1 MSGLMV
7 SLVLL
12 AALMHALW
20 SIVLKLTGE
29 AKANITVFMAGSS
42 ILALAGI
49 PFQSLPSLASLP
61 FLLISVIVQVI
72 YMVLVGVVYQK
83 GDVSQS
89 YPVMRGV
96 APLFV
101 ALFSGPILGEK
112 LSIIAWCG
120 VILIS
125 SGVLT
130 LALEAVRR
138 SDKIGPS
145 IIPLSLLT
153 AAFIALY
160 TLLDGIG
167 VRLSGAPVSYIL
179 WIFFLIGLVK
189 VVFELLNHKTRPQ
202 FLTHFQRYWSIGL
215 VGGFL
220 SLGSYGLAL
229 WTMTKLPV
237 ALVAAL
243 RESAIVFAVILS
255 YFVLREHVSPPR
267 FIASIIIV
275 LGVIAVRLA

>member
-1 MSGLMV
+1 MSGVMV

-20 SIVLKLTGE
+20 SVVLKLTGD
-29 AKANITVFMAGSS
+29 AKTNITVFMAGSS

-61 FLLISVIVQVI
+61 FLLISVFVQVV
-72 YMVLVGVVYQK
+72 YMMLVGIVYQK

-112 LSIIAWCG
+112 LSIVAWCG

-138 SDKIGPS
+138 SNKIEPS

-189 VVFELLNHKTRPQ
+189 VVFELFNDKTRQP
-202 FLTHFQRYWSIGL
+202 FLIHFQRYWSIGL

-267 FIASIIIV
+267 FVASIIIV

>member
-1 MSGLMV
+1 MSGVMV
-7 SLVLL
+7 LLVLL

-20 SIVLKLTGE
+20 SVVLKLTGD
-29 AKANITVFMAGSS
+29 AKTNITVFMAGSS

-61 FLLISVIVQVI
+61 FLLISVFVQVV
-72 YMVLVGVVYQK
+72 YMMLVGIVYQK

-112 LSIIAWCG
+112 LSIVAWCG

-189 VVFELLNHKTRPQ
+189 VVFELFNDKTRPQ

>member
-1 MSGLMV
+1 MSGVMV
-7 SLVLL
+7 LLVLL

-20 SIVLKLTGE
+20 SVVLKLTGD
-29 AKANITVFMAGSS
+29 AKTNITVFMAGSS

-61 FLLISVIVQVI
+61 FLLISVFVQVV
-72 YMVLVGVVYQK
+72 YMMLVGIVYQK

-112 LSIIAWCG
+112 LSIVAWCG

-138 SDKIGPS
+138 SDKIEPS

-189 VVFELLNHKTRPQ
+189 VVFELFNDKTRPQ

>member
-1 MSGLMV
+1 MSGVMV

-20 SIVLKLTGE
+20 SVVLKLTGD
-29 AKANITVFMAGSS
+29 AKTNITVFMAGSS

-61 FLLISVIVQVI
+61 FLLISVFVQVV
-72 YMVLVGVVYQK
+72 YMMLVGIVYQK

-112 LSIIAWCG
+112 LSIVAWCG

-138 SDKIGPS
+138 SDKIEPS

-189 VVFELLNHKTRPQ
+189 VVFELFNNKTRQP
-202 FLTHFQRYWSIGL
+202 FLTHFQRYWFIGL

-255 YFVLREHVSPPR
+255 YFVLREHVSFLR

>member
-1 MSGLMV
+1 MV
-7 SLVLL
+7 LLVLL

-20 SIVLKLTGE
+20 SVVLKLTGD
-29 AKANITVFMAGSS
+29 AKTNITVFMAGSS

-61 FLLISVIVQVI
+61 FLLISVFVQVI
-72 YMVLVGVVYQK
+72 YMMLVGIVYQK

-112 LSIIAWCG
+112 LSIVAWCG

-189 VVFELLNHKTRPQ
+189 VVFELFNDKTRPQ

-275 LGVIAVRLA
+275 FGVIAVRLA

>member
-1 MSGLMV
+1 MSGVMV
-7 SLVLL
+7 LLVLL

-20 SIVLKLTGE
+20 SVVLKLTGD
-29 AKANITVFMAGSS
+29 AKTNITVFMAGSS

-61 FLLISVIVQVI
+61 FLLISVFVQVV
-72 YMVLVGVVYQK
+72 YMMLVGIVYQK

-112 LSIIAWCG
+112 LSIVAWCG

-138 SDKIGPS
+138 SDKIEPS

-189 VVFELLNHKTRPQ
+189 VVFELFNDKTRPQ
-202 FLTHFQRYWSIGL
+202 FLTHCQRYWSIGL

-275 LGVIAVRLA
+275 FGVIAVRLA

>member
-7 SLVLL
+7 LLVLL

-72 YMVLVGVVYQK
+72 YMVLVGIVYQK

-101 ALFSGPILGEK
+101 ALFSGPVLGEK
-112 LSIIAWCG
+112 LSILAWCG
-120 VILIS
+120 VILICF
-125 SGVLT
+125 GVLT
-130 LALEAVRR
+130 LAVEALRR
-138 SDKIGPS
+138 SDRIDPS

-153 AAFIALY
+153 AAFIAFY
-160 TLLDGIG
+160 TLLDGMG

-189 VVFELLNHKTRPQ
+189 VVFELFNNKTRQP
-202 FLTHFQRYWSIGL
+202 FYTHFQRYWCIGL

-255 YFVLREHVSPPR
+255 YFVLREHVSFSR

>member
-1 MSGLMV
+1 MSGVMV

-20 SIVLKLTGE
+20 SVVLKLTGD
-29 AKANITVFMAGSS
+29 AKTNITVFMAGSS

-61 FLLISVIVQVI
+61 FLLISVFVQVV
-72 YMVLVGVVYQK
+72 YMMLVGIVYQK

-101 ALFSGPILGEK
+101 ALFSGPVLGEK
-112 LSIIAWCG
+112 LSIVAWCG

-138 SDKIGPS
+138 SDKIEPS

-153 AAFIALY
+153 AAFIAFY

-189 VVFELLNHKTRPQ
+189 VVFELFNDKTRPQ

>member
-49 PFQSLPSLASLP
+49 PFQSLPSFVSLP
-61 FLLISVIVQVI
+61 ILLISVIVQVI

-101 ALFSGPILGEK
+101 ALFSGPVLGEK
-112 LSIIAWCG
+112 LSIKAWCG
-120 VILIS
+120 VILICF
-125 SGVLT
+125 GVLT
-130 LALEAVRR
+130 LALEALRR
-138 SDKIGPS
+138 SNRIAPS
-145 IIPLSLLT
+145 IIPLSLL
-153 AAFIALY
+153 AATFIALY

-179 WIFFLIGLVK
+179 WVFFLIGLVK
-189 VVFELLNHKTRPQ
+189 VVFEIFNDKTRQP
-202 FLTHFQRYWSIGL
+202 FLTHCKRYWFIGF

-220 SLGSYGLAL
+220 SLASYGLAL
-229 WTMTKLPV
+229 WTMTTLPV

-255 YFVLREHVSPPR
+255 YFVLREHVSLSR

>member
-101 ALFSGPILGEK
+101 ALFSGPVLGEK
-112 LSIIAWCG
+112 LSVKAWCG
-120 VILIS
+120 VILICF
-125 SGVLT
+125 GVLT

-138 SDKIGPS
+138 SSRIDAS

-153 AAFIALY
+153 AAFIAFY

-189 VVFELLNHKTRPQ
+189 VVVELFNNKTRQP
-202 FLTHFQRYWSIGL
+202 FLTHFQRYWFIGL

-255 YFVLREHVSPPR
+255 YFVLREHVSLSR
-267 FIASIIIV
+267 FVASIIIV

>member
-1 MSGLMV
+1 MSGVMV
-7 SLVLL
+7 LLVLL

-20 SIVLKLTGE
+20 SVVLKLTGD
-29 AKANITVFMAGSS
+29 AKTNITVFMAGSS

-61 FLLISVIVQVI
+61 FLLISVFVQVV
-72 YMVLVGVVYQK
+72 YMMLVGIVYQK

-112 LSIIAWCG
+112 LSIVAWCG

-179 WIFFLIGLVK
+179 WIFFLIGWVK
-189 VVFELLNHKTRPQ
+189 VVFELFNDKTRQP
-202 FLTHFQRYWSIGL
+202 FLTHFQRYWPIGL

-255 YFVLREHVSPPR
+255 YLVLREHVSLSR

-275 LGVIAVRLA
+275 IGVIAVRLA

>member
-20 SIVLKLTGE
+20 SVALKLTGE

-61 FLLISVIVQVI
+61 ILLISVFVQVI
-72 YMVLVGVVYQK
+72 YMMLVGIVYQK

-101 ALFSGPILGEK
+101 ALLSEPVLGER
-112 LSIIAWCG
+112 LSLVAWCG
-120 VILIS
+120 VILICF
-125 SGVLT
+125 GVLT
-130 LALEAVRR
+130 LALEALRR
-138 SDKIGPS
+138 SNRIAPS
-145 IIPLSLLT
+145 IIPLSLLA
-153 AAFIALY
+153 AAFIAFY
-160 TLLDGIG
+160 TLLDGVG

-189 VVFELLNHKTRPQ
+189 VVFELLNHKTRQP
-202 FLTHFQRYWSIGL
+202 FLTHFQRYWSIAL

-255 YFVLREHVSPPR
+255 YFVLREHVSLSR
-267 FIASIIIV
+267 FVASIIIV

>member
-20 SIVLKLTGE
+20 SILLKLTGE

-72 YMVLVGVVYQK
+72 YMVLVGIVYQK

-101 ALFSGPILGEK
+101 ALFSGPVLGEK
-112 LSIIAWCG
+112 LSIVAWCG

-125 SGVLT
+125 LGVLT
-130 LALEAVRR
+130 LAVEAVRR
-138 SDKIGPS
+138 SNRIDPS

-153 AAFIALY
+153 AAFIAFY
-160 TLLDGIG
+160 TLLDGMG

-189 VVFELLNHKTRPQ
+189 VVFELFNHKTRQP
-202 FLTHFQRYWSIGL
+202 FLSHFKRYWLIGL

-255 YFVLREHVSPPR
+255 YFVLREYVSLSR

>member
-1 MSGLMV
+1 MSGVMV
-7 SLVLL
+7 LLVLL

-20 SIVLKLTGE
+20 SVVLKLTGD
-29 AKANITVFMAGSS
+29 ANTNITVFMAGSS

-61 FLLISVIVQVI
+61 FLLISVFVQVV
-72 YMVLVGVVYQK
+72 YMMLVGIVYQK

-101 ALFSGPILGEK
+101 ALFSGPVLGEK
-112 LSIIAWCG
+112 LSIVAWCG

-138 SDKIGPS
+138 SDKIEPS

-153 AAFIALY
+153 AAFIAFY

-189 VVFELLNHKTRPQ
+189 VVFELFNDKTRPQ
-202 FLTHFQRYWSIGL
+202 FLTHFQHYWSIGL

>member
-1 MSGLMV
+1 MSGVMV

-20 SIVLKLTGE
+20 SVVLKLTGD
-29 AKANITVFMAGSS
+29 AKTNITVFMAGSS

-61 FLLISVIVQVI
+61 FLLISVFVQVV
-72 YMVLVGVVYQK
+72 YMMLVGIVYQK

-112 LSIIAWCG
+112 LSIVAWCG

-138 SDKIGPS
+138 SDKIEPS

-189 VVFELLNHKTRPQ
+189 VVFELFNDKTRQP
-202 FLTHFQRYWSIGL
+202 FLIHFQRYWSIGL

-255 YFVLREHVSPPR
+255 YLVLREHVSLSR

>member
-1 MSGLMV
+1 MSGVMV
-7 SLVLL
+7 LLVLL

-20 SIVLKLTGE
+20 SVVLKLTGD
-29 AKANITVFMAGSS
+29 AKTNITVFMAGSS

-61 FLLISVIVQVI
+61 FLLISVFVQVV
-72 YMVLVGVVYQK
+72 YMMLVGIVYQK

-189 VVFELLNHKTRPQ
+189 VVFELFNDKTRPQ

>member
-101 ALFSGPILGEK
+101 ALFSGPFLGEK
-112 LSIIAWCG
+112 LSVKAWCG
-120 VILIS
+120 VILICF
-125 SGVLT
+125 GVLT

-138 SDKIGPS
+138 SSRIDAS

-153 AAFIALY
+153 ATFIAFY

-189 VVFELLNHKTRPQ
+189 VVFELFNNKTRQP
-202 FLTHFQRYWSIGL
+202 FLTHFQRYWFIGL

-255 YFVLREHVSPPR
+255 YFVLREHVSLSR
-267 FIASIIIV
+267 FVASIIIV

>member
-1 MSGLMV
+1 M
-7 SLVLL
+7 
-12 AALMHALW
+12 
-20 SIVLKLTGE
+20 
-29 AKANITVFMAGSS
+29 
-42 ILALAGI
+42 
-49 PFQSLPSLASLP
+49 
-61 FLLISVIVQVI
+61 
-72 YMVLVGVVYQK
+72 
-83 GDVSQS
+83 
-89 YPVMRGV
+89 
-96 APLFV
+96 
-101 ALFSGPILGEK
+101 
-112 LSIIAWCG
+112 
-120 VILIS
+120 
-125 SGVLT
+125 
-130 LALEAVRR
+130 ALEAVRR
-138 SDKIGPS
+138 SSRIDAS

-153 AAFIALY
+153 AAFIAFY

-189 VVFELLNHKTRPQ
+189 VVFELFNHKTRQP
-202 FLTHFQRYWSIGL
+202 FLTHFQCYWFIGL

-255 YFVLREHVSPPR
+255 YFVLREHVSLSR

-275 LGVIAVRLA
+275 IGVIVIRLA

>member
-1 MSGLMV
+1 MSGVMV

-20 SIVLKLTGE
+20 SVVLKLTGE

-61 FLLISVIVQVI
+61 FLLISVFVQVI
-72 YMVLVGVVYQK
+72 YMMLVGIVYQK

-112 LSIIAWCG
+112 LSIVAWCG

-189 VVFELLNHKTRPQ
+189 VVFELFNDKTRPQ

>member
-1 MSGLMV
+1 MSGVMV
-7 SLVLL
+7 SPVLL

-20 SIVLKLTGE
+20 SVVLKLTGD
-29 AKANITVFMAGSS
+29 AKTNITVFMAGSS

-61 FLLISVIVQVI
+61 FLLISVFVQVV
-72 YMVLVGVVYQK
+72 YMMLVGIVYQK

-112 LSIIAWCG
+112 LSIVAWCG

-138 SDKIGPS
+138 SDKIEPS

-153 AAFIALY
+153 AVFIALY

-189 VVFELLNHKTRPQ
+189 VVFELFNDKTRPQ

-229 WTMTKLPV
+229 WTMIKLPV